1 MTDAAAASANDAT
14 TQFRPLAIDGAVYF
28 LRAWLEDGGIAL
40 ELTDGAES
48 WYGSTPSA
56 DLNNQQA
63 GVDRDEFARTVLA
76 GLQRGGDGATFTLKH
91 LHDGGRQLEWSVQRE
106 MAAGLFK
113 KMWQTFVL
121 LSDVTGERLP
131 RALAALVREAAALQ
145 QRHDDGGARARGLA
159 AREAELEAV
168 RAQLDGARERMREEV
183 RQRCLDELNR
193 NKRRIEQLDGALR
206 RWEERGAD
214 DSDSDGGRR
223 SSESDDDDEAAPA
236 PAAAAAAPAAGPSGV
251 APAAD
256 DDDDDLLAMA

>member
-1 MTDAAAASANDAT
+1 MTDAAAASASAT

-28 LRAWLEDGGIAL
+28 LRASLDDGEIEL

-48 WYGSTPSA
+48 WYGSTR
-56 DLNNQQA
+56 DLNNAQA

-113 KMWQTFVL
+113 KMWQTFEL
-121 LSDVTGERLP
+121 RSDVTGERLP
-131 RALAALVREAAALQ
+131 RALAALVREAAA
-145 QRHDDGGARARGLA
+145 RSSATTTAARGRVARRARGRAERCAPSSTARASGCARRCDSA
-159 AREAELEAV
+159 AR
-168 RAQLDGARERMREEV
+168 RAQPQQAADRATG
-183 RQRCLDELNR
+183 
-193 NKRRIEQLDGALR
+193 RRAAPLG
-206 RWEERGAD
+206 ERGAD
-214 DSDSDGGRR
+214 DSDSDGGR

-251 APAAD
+251 APAD
-256 DDDDDLLAMA
+256 DDDDDLWRWPS

>member
-1 MTDAAAASANDAT
+1 MTDGAASASAAT

-48 WYGSTPSA
+48 WFGSTR
-56 DLNNQQA
+56 DLNFKDA

-236 PAAAAAAPAAGPSGV
+236 PAVAAAAPAAAGPSGV

-256 DDDDDLLAMA
+256 DDDDLLSMA

>member
-1 MTDAAAASANDAT
+1 MTALGAASASDT

-28 LRAWLEDGGIAL
+28 LRASLDDGEIEL

-48 WYGSTPSA
+48 WYGSA
-56 DLNNQQA
+56 RDLNFKDA

-145 QRHDDGGARARGLA
+145 QRHDAGGARARGLA

-193 NKRRIEQLDGALR
+193 HKRRIEQLDGALR

-223 SSESDDDDEAAPA
+223 SSESDDDGEAAPA
-236 PAAAAAAPAAGPSGV
+236 PAPAVAAAAPAAAGPSGV

-256 DDDDDLLAMA
+256 DDDDLLSMA

>member
-1 MTDAAAASANDAT
+1 MTDAGAASASDT

-28 LRAWLEDGGIAL
+28 LRASLHDGEIAL

-48 WYGSTPSA
+48 WYGSTR
-56 DLNNQQA
+56 DLNFKDA

-131 RALAALVREAAALQ
+131 RALAALVREAATLQ

-223 SSESDDDDEAAPA
+223 SSESDDDEEAAPA
-236 PAAAAAAPAAGPSGV
+236 PAAAAAAPAAAGPSGV
-251 APAAD
+251 APAG

>member
-1 MTDAAAASANDAT
+1 MTDAGAASASDT

-28 LRAWLEDGGIAL
+28 LRASLDDGVIAL

-48 WYGSTPSA
+48 WYGSTR
-56 DLNNQQA
+56 DLNFKDA

-145 QRHDDGGARARGLA
+145 QRHDAGGARARGLA

-223 SSESDDDDEAAPA
+223 SSESDDDEEAAPA
-236 PAAAAAAPAAGPSGV
+236 PAAAAAAPAAAGPSGV

-256 DDDDDLLAMA
+256 DDDDLLSMA

>member
-1 MTDAAAASANDAT
+1 MTDAGAASASDT

-28 LRAWLEDGGIAL
+28 LRASLDGAGIAL

-48 WYGSTPSA
+48 WRTDGSTR
-56 DLNNQQA
+56 DLNFKDA

-91 LHDGGRQLEWSVQRE
+91 LPDGGRQLEWSVQRE

-168 RAQLDGARERMREEV
+168 RAQLDGARERMR
-183 RQRCLDELNR
+183 
-193 NKRRIEQLDGALR
+193 KI
-206 RWEERGAD
+206 
-214 DSDSDGGRR
+214 GRR
-223 SSESDDDDEAAPA
+223 GPRRARAAR
-236 PAAAAAAPAAGPSGV
+236 AGR
-251 APAAD
+251 
-256 DDDDDLLAMA
+256 

>member
-1 MTDAAAASANDAT
+1 MTDAGAASASADT

-28 LRAWLEDGGIAL
+28 LRASLDHGEIAL

-48 WYGSTPSA
+48 WYGSTQH
-56 DLNNQQA
+56 LNFKDA

-91 LHDGGRQLEWSVQRE
+91 LPDGGRQLEWSVQRE

-236 PAAAAAAPAAGPSGV
+236 PAVAAAAPAAAGPSGV